1 MPIERHDPMKEYLTQ
16 VERDFVINTKLKFA
30 RILKELGW
38 TQEALALAT
47 GISVK
52 SINRWLN
59 TDRPEFMSLPAMCL
73 ICRVMGIAP
82 QELLADPMWLEI
94 DSYRFLFVRLWMEED
109 IEVVELVTK
118 FYLDLK
124 DLLKKAS

>member
-1 MPIERHDPMKEYLTQ
+1 MKEYLTQ

-59 TDRPEFMSLPAMCL
+59 IDRPEFMSLPAMCL

-109 IEVVELVTK
+109 IAVVELVTK